1 MPGPNRDWHIG
12 DRGPG
17 PTSWSEK
24 GPHPR
29 AHAFLGAAP
38 MPVGRIDFKPSQGRD
53 PHDKVTWELPLE
65 VPRTVFEVEC
75 ELAQVMDA
83 LPTERLLNA
92 AKLAEDEGRDTAS
105 WMFLMEREVRR

>member
-1 MPGPNRDWHIG
+1 MPGPNREWHIG
-12 DRGPG
+12 DHGPG
-17 PTSWSEK
+17 PTAWAEK

-29 AHAFLGAAP
+29 AAFGNRDMRAMVDNVKLA
-38 MPVGRIDFKPSQGRD
+38 PSQGRD
-53 PHDKVTWELPLE
+53 PHDRVTRELPLE
-65 VPRTVFEVEC
+65 VPRTAFEVEC